1 MLLNPK
7 SIEIIAGMNDLD
19 GDLYDANKPSCGG
32 QIGYGKKIIV
42 HKDYN
47 PKNNYA
53 NDIALI
59 YLESP
64 FWINNV
70 SWSKKP
76 LVIFRWWI
84 IYASHHRVGD
94 HQTTKSAWSLA
105 GDFTLG

>member
-47 PKNNYA
+47 PKAHYA

-70 SWSKKP
+70 S
-76 LVIFRWWI
+76 IC
-84 IYASHHRVGD
+84 
-94 HQTTKSAWSLA
+94 
-105 GDFTLG
+105 